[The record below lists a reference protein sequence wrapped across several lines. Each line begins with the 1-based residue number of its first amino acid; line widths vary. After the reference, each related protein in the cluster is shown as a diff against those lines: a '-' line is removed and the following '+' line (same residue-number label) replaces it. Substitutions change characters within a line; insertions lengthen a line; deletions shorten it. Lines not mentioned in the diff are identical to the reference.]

1 MKNKLK
7 SKIYVSDIFLGLS
20 FLIVPFWSMILI
32 MFQLFKT
39 RRGFYTVLISS
50 LFGITASLLA
60 PTGDLYRLY
69 ITYFDF
75 QNYDFNAFLGFIK
88 YKPDF
93 LFYAL
98 LYAFAK
104 LGLSIRILIFLVVY
118 GYFQLSFNLLL
129 KQSGRIKVLV
139 MLLFIMQFDFLL
151 QGLFLR
157 FPMAMLLVIYAYLN
171 GLERRKNVLILLI
184 LASMIHFA
192 ALITIP
198 IFYFT
203 RLSFKKI
210 QIALFCSILLM
221 PFGSAIFSFLAELL
235 LNWFPDMPLAEK
247 LDEYFLGYWALEY
260 FDERT
265 WKALVQF
272 YFERAFYLLILL
284 YFLVTKQQ
292 GERRKISLGFL
303 ILVNLLFSF
312 PNLFG
317 RYLILASFFG
327 LFCIIT
333 EQKKTSLS
341 KLIRFSL
348 AGVIVIVFSIRILA
362 QQKNIRVGY
371 IPKVT
376 YSNFITLMRQN
387 YDQTWIEKH
396 IDAKTASPKTVKS
409 L

>member
-7 SKIYVSDIFLGLS
+7 SKIFVSDIFLGLS
-20 FLIVPFWSMILI
+20 FLIIPFWSMILI
-32 MFQLFKT
+32 LFQLFKT

-98 LYAFAK
+98 LYVFAK
-104 LGLSIRILIFLVVY
+104 MGLSIRILIFLLVY

-139 MLLFIMQFDFLL
+139 MLLFVMQFDFLL

-198 IFYFT
+198 IFYIT
-203 RLSFKKI
+203 RLSFRKI

-221 PFGSAIFSFLAELL
+221 PFGSVIFSFLAELL
-235 LNWFPDMPLAEK
+235 LNWFPNMPLAEK
-247 LDEYFLGYWALEY
+247 LDIYFLGYWALEY

-272 YFERAFYLLILL
+272 YFERAFYFLILL

-292 GERRKISLGFL
+292 GEQRKISLGFL

-317 RYLILASFFG
+317 RYLVLASFFG

-333 EQKKTSLS
+333 EQKKTALS

-387 YDQTWIEKH
+387 YDQSWIEKH